1 MKVIFGSKTDLEDGA
16 KFHHEQGAV
25 QELPWKL
32 LCSLGWRHEP
42 VAVRRGEETE
52 RDARYWEED
61 LFSIGYWEED
71 LLYTRNQVQCG
82 NSLQQNA
89 ESERAHSQTKQDC
102 SPTHQKDWLNCIRKI
117 PCYSCQQL
125 QCDSKRKSSSVEKT
139 CRLSRAGRH
148 PWRKTLSA
156 SFYSRSLD
164 LFLHRGDL
172 LRKKRTSKPWGE
184 QIPKE

>member
-1 MKVIFGSKTDLEDGA
+1 MELNSIMNKEQFRNYLESYC
-16 KFHHEQGAV
+16 AV
-25 QELPWKL
+25 WDEDMSQWLW
-32 LCSLGWRHEP
+32 
-42 VAVRRGEETE
+42 EEE
-52 RDARYWEED
+52 KKQRDARYLEED

-89 ESERAHSQTKQDC
+89 ESERAHRQTKQDC
-102 SPTHQKDWLNCIRKI
+102 SPTHQKDWLNCIRKT
-117 PCYSCQQL
+117 PCYSPCQQL
-125 QCDSKRKSSSVEKT
+125 QCDSERKRSSVEKT
-139 CRLSRAGRH
+139 CRLSRAGCH

-172 LRKKRTSKPWGE
+172 LRKKKDQQALRGTDP
-184 QIPKE
+184 

>member
-1 MKVIFGSKTDLEDGA
+1 MELNSIMNKEQFRNYLESYC
-16 KFHHEQGAV
+16 AV
-25 QELPWKL
+25 WDEDSSQWLW
-32 LCSLGWRHEP
+32 
-42 VAVRRGEETE
+42 EEE
-52 RDARYWEED
+52 KKQRDARYWEED

-102 SPTHQKDWLNCIRKI
+102 SPTHQKDWLNCIRKT
-117 PCYSCQQL
+117 PCYSPCQQL
-125 QCDSKRKSSSVEKT
+125 QCDSERKRSSVEKT
-139 CRLSRAGRH
+139 CRLSRAGCH

-172 LRKKRTSKPWGE
+172 LRKKKDQQALRGTDP
-184 QIPKE
+184 

>member
-1 MKVIFGSKTDLEDGA
+1 MELNSIMNKEQFRNYLESYCAVWDEDLS
-16 KFHHEQGAV
+16 QW
-25 QELPWKL
+25 LW
-32 LCSLGWRHEP
+32 
-42 VAVRRGEETE
+42 EEE
-52 RDARYWEED
+52 KKQRDARYWEED

-102 SPTHQKDWLNCIRKI
+102 SPTHQKDWLNCIRKT
-117 PCYSCQQL
+117 PCYSPCQQL

-172 LRKKRTSKPWGE
+172 LRKKKDQQALRGTDP
-184 QIPKE
+184 

>member
-1 MKVIFGSKTDLEDGA
+1 MELNSIMNKEQFRNYLESYC
-16 KFHHEQGAV
+16 AV
-25 QELPWKL
+25 WDEDMSQWLW
-32 LCSLGWRHEP
+32 
-42 VAVRRGEETE
+42 EEE
-52 RDARYWEED
+52 KKQRDARYLEED

-89 ESERAHSQTKQDC
+89 ESERAHRQTKQDC
-102 SPTHQKDWLNCIRKI
+102 SPTHQKDWLNCIRKT
-117 PCYSCQQL
+117 PCYSPCQQL
-125 QCDSKRKSSSVEKT
+125 QCDSERKRSSVEKT

-172 LRKKRTSKPWGE
+172 LRKKKDQQALRGTDP
-184 QIPKE
+184 

>member
-1 MKVIFGSKTDLEDGA
+1 MELNSIMNKEQFRNYLESYC
-16 KFHHEQGAV
+16 AV
-25 QELPWKL
+25 WDEDSSQWLW
-32 LCSLGWRHEP
+32 
-42 VAVRRGEETE
+42 EEE
-52 RDARYWEED
+52 KKQRDARYWEED

-102 SPTHQKDWLNCIRKI
+102 SPTHQKDWLNCIRKT
-117 PCYSCQQL
+117 PCYSPCQQL

-172 LRKKRTSKPWGE
+172 LRKKKDQQALRGTDP
-184 QIPKE
+184 

>member
-1 MKVIFGSKTDLEDGA
+1 MELNSIMNKEQFRNYLESYC
-16 KFHHEQGAV
+16 AV
-25 QELPWKL
+25 WDEDMSQWLW
-32 LCSLGWRHEP
+32 
-42 VAVRRGEETE
+42 EEE
-52 RDARYWEED
+52 KKQRDARYWEED

-102 SPTHQKDWLNCIRKI
+102 SPTHQKDWLNCIRKT
-117 PCYSCQQL
+117 PCYSPCQQL
-125 QCDSKRKSSSVEKT
+125 QCDSERKRSSVEKT
-139 CRLSRAGRH
+139 CRLSRAGCH

-172 LRKKRTSKPWGE
+172 LRKKKDQQALRGTDP
-184 QIPKE
+184 

>member
-1 MKVIFGSKTDLEDGA
+1 MELNSIMNKEQFRNYLESYC
-16 KFHHEQGAV
+16 AV
-25 QELPWKL
+25 WDEDMSQWLW
-32 LCSLGWRHEP
+32 
-42 VAVRRGEETE
+42 EEE
-52 RDARYWEED
+52 KKQRDSRYWEED

-102 SPTHQKDWLNCIRKI
+102 SPTHQKDWLNCIRKT
-117 PCYSCQQL
+117 PCYSPCQQL
-125 QCDSKRKSSSVEKT
+125 QCDSERKRSSVEKT
-139 CRLSRAGRH
+139 CRLSRAGCH

-172 LRKKRTSKPWGE
+172 LRKKKDQQALRGTDP
-184 QIPKE
+184 

>member
-1 MKVIFGSKTDLEDGA
+1 MELNSIMNKEQFRNYLESYCAVWDEDLS
-16 KFHHEQGAV
+16 QW
-25 QELPWKL
+25 LW
-32 LCSLGWRHEP
+32 
-42 VAVRRGEETE
+42 EEE
-52 RDARYWEED
+52 KKQRDARYLEED

-102 SPTHQKDWLNCIRKI
+102 SPTHQKDWLNCIRKT
-117 PCYSCQQL
+117 PCYSPCQQL
-125 QCDSKRKSSSVEKT
+125 QCDSERKRSSVEKT
-139 CRLSRAGRH
+139 CRLSRAGCH

-172 LRKKRTSKPWGE
+172 LRKKKDQQALRGTDP
-184 QIPKE
+184 

>member
-1 MKVIFGSKTDLEDGA
+1 MELNSIMNKEQFRNYLESYC
-16 KFHHEQGAV
+16 AV
-25 QELPWKL
+25 WDEDMSQWLW
-32 LCSLGWRHEP
+32 
-42 VAVRRGEETE
+42 EEE
-52 RDARYWEED
+52 KKQRDARYLEED

-89 ESERAHSQTKQDC
+89 ESERAHRQTKQDC
-102 SPTHQKDWLNCIRKI
+102 SPTHQKDWLNCIRKT
-117 PCYSCQQL
+117 PCYSPCQQL

-139 CRLSRAGRH
+139 CRLSRAGCH

-172 LRKKRTSKPWGE
+172 LRKKKDQQALRGTDP
-184 QIPKE
+184 